1 MSEATSA
8 YGPSAY
14 LQENATKMQIE
25 TLKTEE
31 KKAIVDLNDAATK
44 AGYQDVPKAFL
55 LRFLENSNFDPTKAF
70 EKLTPFLDWYKDEK
84 IADLTK
90 ENEPKENIVMR
101 KCIPH
106 LVYGPD
112 NEGRPVYF
120 ELTGKIRCDLL
131 HANITKDNFLKCHA
145 WGMQNMMARGEESS
159 LELKKPVT
167 KFVMVMDLDGM
178 SFAQRSGL
186 QYILSVIAF
195 DDKYYPNFLG
205 KLYIVNLG
213 WVFPML
219 WQLVKAYLPSYI
231 KDHIELVSGD
241 VKTEMP
247 KYFPKSTLPPMYGGT
262 GPSIDILDT
271 SDLKDAKA
279 STHDGE
285 DLEEENIAAGDKFE
299 ICIEAENSA
308 GTFGWYFVSEG
319 DYDVGFSVTVEEK
332 DGKIEPRK
340 FNKIIADKGSY
351 TSKGPCV
358 VRIVWD
364 NSYSLFTSKT
374 IKYYAS
380 VAEVGAD

>member
-44 AGYQDVPKAFL
+44 AALLGYQDVPKAFL

-70 EKLTPFLDWYKDEK
+70 EKLTPFLVELLMLGRTRRSR
-84 IADLTK
+84 ISRRSNNNSPTEVSLVIFLLAQ

-145 WGMQNMMARGEESS
+145 WGMQNMMVWCHWNEEFGMILTPNVFQARGEESS

-285 DLEEENIAAGDKFE
+285 DLEEENIA
-299 ICIEAENSA
+299 
-308 GTFGWYFVSEG
+308 
-319 DYDVGFSVTVEEK
+319 
-332 DGKIEPRK
+332 
-340 FNKIIADKGSY
+340 
-351 TSKGPCV
+351 
-358 VRIVWD
+358 
-364 NSYSLFTSKT
+364 
-374 IKYYAS
+374 
-380 VAEVGAD
+380 